1 MNSQFPAMIRYSQFR
16 ALKQRGEAL
25 VQKSLTL
32 VTLQAMQTQA
42 REKMPKKHYKTLK
55 KRNGGPGRTRTRN
68 LAVMSGQL

>member
-1 MNSQFPAMIRYSQFR
+1 MNSQFPAMIRCSQFR

-55 KRNGGPGRTRTRN
+55 KRNGGPGSAEN
-68 LAVMSGQL
+68 LKLTI